1 MHTGSRLR
9 ISRCWQI
16 LLGSQRPRR
25 GSSWTVSCS
34 VPPVG
39 SRRNRRNRR
48 NQLRQIL
55 STGNSRYT
63 VGRVYRNLQELE
75 RAFKTKWWLPGA
87 SRKNSINGLTAGL
100 RLVVQATSTRH
111 FRQVA
116 MDWINRLKPHFA
128 GRMFNH
134 VKPCHVK
141 ALCGLCETESLGL
154 KTQCLAESSSAAPNL
169 YLHSK
174 NPNPLMRQNSTIQD
188 KCKHRS
194 ILCSEVAG
202 RYCSWTRHDQ
212 TMSISRLLIR

>member
-16 LLGSQRPRR
+16 LLGSQQPRR
-25 GSSWTVSCS
+25 GSSWTVVSCS

-39 SRRNRRNRR
+39 SRRNRR

-55 STGNSRYT
+55 STGNSRCT
-63 VGRVYRNLQELE
+63 VSRVYRNLQELE

-128 GRMFNH
+128 GRMLNH

-141 ALCGLCETESLGL
+141 ALCGQIVWNWITWTED
-154 KTQCLAESSSAAPNL
+154 TPCLAR
-169 YLHSK
+169 K
-174 NPNPLMRQNSTIQD
+174 
-188 KCKHRS
+188 
-194 ILCSEVAG
+194 
-202 RYCSWTRHDQ
+202 
-212 TMSISRLLIR
+212 